1 MIERIDMPN
10 SQFRN
15 LVFEGGGVKG
25 IAYAGALSV
34 LESKGILGDI
44 TRVAGTSA
52 GAITA
57 TLVAI
62 GCSAKDVEQVV
73 GGTSFRSF
81 MDANFGLVRNTERLL
96 HDYGWYKGDT
106 FSEWI
111 QKILDAHGW
120 KSDLTFGELR
130 KLVRNNPGSPRKEL
144 TIVGSN
150 ISAEIPQVFSA
161 DTTPDTPIWR
171 AVRISM
177 SIPLFFAAVKDEAS
191 HSTYVDGGVTWN
203 YPLDIFDERQYVED
217 PKAAQ
222 PVNYPTTWGPEHVYN
237 KETLGLRL
245 GTRDE
250 ILVEKGLATRPPR
263 EIHDF
268 IGYLKGVVDFML
280 EVLNRSHLHDNDW
293 HRTVFLDTLGVRS
306 TQFDLSED
314 TVTKLVESGR
324 EGANAYF
331 KWFEDAAARPA
342 PKNRM

>member
-1 MIERIDMPN
+1 MPN

-34 LESKGILGDI
+34 LESKGILQDI

-57 TLVAI
+57 TLVAV
-62 GCSAKDVEQVV
+62 GCSAKDVLDIV
-73 GGTSFRSF
+73 GGTPFRDF
-81 MDANFGLVRNTERLL
+81 MDANFGLIRNTDRLL

-106 FSEWI
+106 FAQWI
-111 QKILDAHGW
+111 QKILDAHGG
-120 KSDLTFGELR
+120 KMDLTFGELR
-130 KLVRNNPGSPRKEL
+130 KLVQNNPGSKRKEL
-144 TIVGSN
+144 LVVGSN

-161 DTTPDTPIWR
+161 DTTPDMPIWR

-177 SIPLFFAAVKDEAS
+177 SIPLFFAAVKDDAK
-191 HSTYVDGGVTWN
+191 HSIFVDGGVTWN
-203 YPLDIFDERQYVED
+203 YPVDVFDDRKYVAD

-222 PVNYPTTWGPEHVYN
+222 PVNYPTTWGPDHVYN
-237 KETLGLRL
+237 KETLGFRL

-250 ILVEKGLATRPPR
+250 ILQEKGLATRPPT
-263 EIHDF
+263 EIDDF
-268 IGYLKGVVDFML
+268 IGYLKGVVEFML
-280 EVLNRSHLHDNDW
+280 EVLNRSHLHENDW

-306 TQFDLSED
+306 TQFDLADD
-314 TVTKLVESGR
+314 TVTKLVASGQ

-331 KWFEDAAARPA
+331 KWFEDPAASPA
-342 PKNRM
+342 PKNRL